1 MNRPT
6 DKQIEE
12 VLAGVATPEDAK
24 FVAEWFATEE
34 GNTYLDAVMTREAE
48 CLNAETAEIYVDH
61 IIPSEKMY
69 YQIQKNISR
78 KQIKRICF
86 RVAAILIP
94 VIFLIGLY
102 LQINS
107 RVDLFGTTEY
117 EEIRVAKGERIQ
129 MMFQDGTRVYINSD
143 SWLKYPKK
151 FGLSKREVFLV
162 GEAYFV
168 VAKNKKRPFIVNLNG
183 ASVHVL
189 GTSFDVQA
197 YPENKDIVICLDEG
211 HVNLT
216 LSSAKEYPLLPGE
229 KLIYNKESDRCQI
242 IKNNY
247 SKQVSMWKD
256 NVISFKDTPMTEV
269 IKVLNRWYNVNFKIE
284 DEQASKYVYTLT
296 SDNTILEKVLQD
308 LEKIAPVRFEY
319 DEVRKEVT
327 VRMKQ
332 DGKK

>member
-6 DKQIEE
+6 DKLIEE

-48 CLNAETAEIYVDH
+48 YLKAETAEIYVDH
-61 IIPSEKMY
+61 TILSEKMY
-69 YQIQKNISR
+69 HQIQKNISR

-151 FGLSKREVFLV
+151 FGLSKREIFLV

-183 ASVHVL
+183 PSVHVL

-229 KLIYNKESDRCQI
+229 KLIYNKESDQCRI
-242 IKNNY
+242 IKNDH

-256 NVISFKDTPMTEV
+256 NVISFKDTPLTEV
-269 IKVLNRWYNVNFKIE
+269 VKVLNRWYNVNFKIE

-308 LEKIAPVRFEY
+308 LEKIAPVKFEY

>member
-48 CLNAETAEIYVDH
+48 HLKAETAEIYVDH
-61 IIPSEKMY
+61 TIPSEKM
-69 YQIQKNISR
+69 
-78 KQIKRICF
+78 
-86 RVAAILIP
+86 
-94 VIFLIGLY
+94 
-102 LQINS
+102 
-107 RVDLFGTTEY
+107 
-117 EEIRVAKGERIQ
+117 
-129 MMFQDGTRVYINSD
+129 
-143 SWLKYPKK
+143 

-183 ASVHVL
+183 PSVHVL

-229 KLIYNKESDRCQI
+229 KLIYNKESDQCRI
-242 IKNNY
+242 IKNDH

-256 NVISFKDTPMTEV
+256 NVISFKDTPLAEV
-269 IKVLNRWYNVNFKIE
+269 VKALNRWYNVNFKIE

-308 LEKIAPVRFEY
+308 LEKIAPVKFEY